1 MIDNDNLDLS
11 PVVVTSLGILSGR
24 YDLLDSLGNDALFR
38 LFRARDI
45 QSNTLVT
52 IKLSRSVIR
61 EYPDVVDAIRVGA
74 VSNLSVRSDYIA
86 ALLDVVEDAGNGLF
100 VVEQYTRGSNLR
112 IRLGSASLPNP
123 LILVDLLSPVLAALQ
138 EAHAQGAVYGYLMPE
153 NIIVGLDG
161 RSVVAGWG
169 CAHAWFRLGLRN
181 PTVQERLSHY
191 SAPEITKAHTWTPS
205 SDMFTFG
212 VVLYESV
219 TGQTLD
225 RSLQDVSLIPAST
238 INPMVPK
245 ALDNIIAAC
254 LEPEGTKR
262 HITASTT
269 YQKFLVIADNLRNRP
284 NAGNY
289 AGSKSRDLDIN
300 MVSTPLNPTN
310 DTVRHRTVESK
321 LDRGAVVDEE
331 EGTAVATGE
340 KSRNA
345 SFWAMITA
353 SFLLLISVI
362 GLFLLIRP
370 YFVPAEII
378 YVPALRGKTLS
389 QAEQIASELG
399 FKLSVVGRREMPNV
413 AMDVIYQVR
422 EAEGQ
427 TIRPGGAIAVWVS
440 DGPEKAAVPDLIGL
454 QEVDAIK
461 ALTDAGFA
469 VGLTTKRRDLSDP
482 GTVNQQSVPE
492 GSLVA
497 RGTLI
502 DIIVS
507 AGDEVIPGE
516 PQDAVTPDS
525 PAGDRSSVPTETLT
539 LPESQPDEKRTVVAV
554 EGESIP
560 KLRKK
565 RIVYQVPNDG
575 IEHQIRLDVE
585 DGSTNS
591 IVYEQTHA
599 AGESVKIEFKMSSR
613 SKVRLFDN
621 DTLKGVGK

>member
-1 MIDNDNLDLS
+1 MIDDDNLDLS
-11 PVVVTSLGILSGR
+11 PLVATSLGILSRR
-24 YDLLDSLGNDALFR
+24 YDLLDSLGNDPLFR

-45 QSNTLVT
+45 HSNTIVT

-74 VSNLSVRSDYIA
+74 VSNLVVRSDYIA
-86 ALLDVVEDAGNGLF
+86 DLLDVVEDADHGLF

-112 IRLGSASLPNP
+112 IRLGSASVPNP

-138 EAHAQGAVYGYLMPE
+138 ETHAQGAVYGYLMPE
-153 NIIVGLDG
+153 SIIVGLDG

-169 CAHAWFRLGLRN
+169 CAQAWFRLGLRN

-212 VVLYESV
+212 IVLYESL
-219 TGQTLD
+219 TGQLLD
-225 RSLQDVSLIPAST
+225 RSVQDAPQPPAST
-238 INPMVPK
+238 INPLVPK

-254 LEPEGTKR
+254 LEPDVTKR

-269 YQKFLVIADNLRNRP
+269 YQKFLVIADNLRKLP

-289 AGSKSRDLDIN
+289 VGSNPRDLDTDIG
-300 MVSTPLNPTN
+300 VTPLKPSNGPGLLSA
-310 DTVRHRTVESK
+310 VESK
-321 LDRGAVVDEE
+321 IGTGVIIDEE
-331 EGTAVATGE
+331 EGTTMATGE

-389 QAEQIASELG
+389 QAEQIASDLG
-399 FKLSVVGRREMPNV
+399 FKLSVIGRREMPNV
-413 AMDVIYQVR
+413 ALDVIYQVR

-440 DGPEKAAVPDLIGL
+440 DGPEKATVPNLIGL
-454 QEVDAIK
+454 QQVAATK
-461 ALTDAGFA
+461 ALMDAGFA
-469 VGLTTKRRDLSDP
+469 AGLTTKRRDFSDP
-482 GTVNQQSVPE
+482 GTVNQQSVPA
-492 GSLVA
+492 GSSVA

-502 DIIVS
+502 DIVVS

-516 PQDAVTPDS
+516 PQDTVAPDS
-525 PAGDRSSVPTETLT
+525 PAGDRASVPAETLSP
-539 LPESQPDEKRTVVAV
+539 PESHLDEKPANVPS
-554 EGESIP
+554 EGESTP

-565 RIVYQVPNDG
+565 RVVYNVPKDG

-585 DGSTNS
+585 DGATNS

-599 AGESVKIEFKMSSR
+599 AGESVKIEFKMSSQ